1 MNDNFV
7 NPTKL
12 AYDEVL
18 KELNETKNELKE
30 EIANLKQISESL
42 ANGAPV
48 ISTSEITSMD
58 SLISEVEPTK
68 EEMIA
73 EMQNLQSKPLYDIV
87 SISDNISAYM
97 EDSNVKTMNLTSEQ
111 LINISKKNPVENKN
125 LI

>member
-48 ISTSEITSMD
+48 ISASEITSMD

-87 SISDNISAYM
+87 SIFDNISAYM